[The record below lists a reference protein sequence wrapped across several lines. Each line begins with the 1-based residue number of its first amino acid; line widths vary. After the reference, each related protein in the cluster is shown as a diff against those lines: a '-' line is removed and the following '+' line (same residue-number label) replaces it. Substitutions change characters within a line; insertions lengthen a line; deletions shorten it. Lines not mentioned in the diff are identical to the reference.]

1 MVKIVFISDVEKM
14 EYKPRKVV
22 WIPEEVGGRKV
33 KIRTEVVE
41 GEVPWIIGQDWMEE
55 WGMVIDVSNME
66 VELRK
71 LGICVKCTVDGR
83 GHMRLDLRQ
92 TKMEQGWWESG
103 WIHDQDRWKKEARK
117 LHLQFGHASKEK
129 LKR

>member
-1 MVKIVFISDVEKM
+1 M
-14 EYKPRKVV
+14 EYKSRKVV

-55 WGMVIDVSNME
+55 WGMVINVGNTE

-71 LGICVKCTVDGR
+71 LGICVKCTVDGWR
-83 GHMRLDLRQ
+83 HTRMELRQ
-92 TKMEQGWWESG
+92 RKKEQGWWESR
-103 WIHDQDRWKKEARK
+103 WICDQDRWKKGARR
-117 LHLQFGHASKEK
+117 LHLQFGHVSKEK
-129 LKR
+129 LKRLVEEAYGQDSG

>member
-1 MVKIVFISDVEKM
+1 M

-55 WGMVIDVSNME
+55 WGMVINVGNTE

-71 LGICVKCTVDGR
+71 LGICVKCTVDGWR
-83 GHMRLDLRQ
+83 HTRMELRQ
-92 TKMEQGWWESG
+92 RKKEQGWWESR
-103 WIHDQDRWKKEARK
+103 WICDQDRLKILSVESVLHRPLGDHEQKWKKKKKSPDCE
-117 LHLQFGHASKEK
+117 
-129 LKR
+129 